1 MDALRD
7 LRHGAR
13 SLRKSPGLVV
23 VAVLALAIGIG
34 LTTTMFSIVYGV
46 LIKGLP
52 FEGADR
58 VVVIQRANPER
69 DIERAGLPIHD
80 VMDFRE
86 QQRSFESLAA
96 YYNGTVNV
104 SGTER
109 AERYDGAFVTSNLFR
124 TLNVRPFLGRDFRD
138 GEDGPGAE
146 RVAIIGYDMWKSRF
160 GGASD
165 AIGAAIRANGQPYTV
180 IGVMPDGFL
189 FPQNEQIWLPLPL
202 NPLEIE
208 RGEGTWLRVVGR
220 LRPGV
225 SMDQANVEL
234 AAISRRLATEHKKTN
249 EGFTAFTVP
258 FVEGDIGPQPR
269 QLLLTMLGAVFLV
282 LLIACANVANLLI
295 DRATHRTKEIGIRTA
310 LGASRWSI
318 VKQFLAESL
327 LLSLVG
333 ALLAVVIAYVGIGA
347 FNRAIVSAEPP
358 FYIDIGLFPP
368 VLAFAVA
375 TALVASL
382 VAGAIPSWQASRT
395 DISEVLKDDSRG
407 SSSLRIG
414 KLSRALVVFEIAL
427 SCGLLVAAGLMIKSI
442 TKLRTVQYGFTS
454 ENILTARLGFPAGY
468 TDTVAQ
474 KRFFESLQQRLSEL
488 PGAQAASLT
497 SGLPGVNL
505 GETRFAI
512 EGRAYAK
519 DSDYPETRNINVSPS
534 FSDTFGL
541 SVQQGRGIEA
551 QDRAESQPVVVV
563 NQRFVR
569 QFFEGQSPLGRRI
582 RFGESDSRNPWMTI
596 VGVVPETHSGDAEE
610 PRPPIVYASLQ
621 QNHSNFV
628 SIAVRASRG
637 DAMTMASGLRDAVAS
652 LDPDIPLYWVYS
664 MREALARPQW
674 FYRVFGTMFMIFGA
688 IALFLAGIGLYAVM
702 AFSVSRRTRELGI
715 RMALGAQA
723 RDVIQLVMRQ
733 GAWQLG
739 IGTVVGLLLAVG
751 VSQLLDILL
760 FETPPR
766 DLTVFGSVVLVLIA
780 AGFTACF
787 IPARRATTVDPL
799 EALRQ
804 E

>member
-1 MDALRD
+1 
-7 LRHGAR
+7 
-13 SLRKSPGLVV
+13 
-23 VAVLALAIGIG
+23 
-34 LTTTMFSIVYGV
+34 
-46 LIKGLP
+46 
-52 FEGADR
+52 
-58 VVVIQRANPER
+58 
-69 DIERAGLPIHD
+69 
-80 VMDFRE
+80 
-86 QQRSFESLAA
+86 
-96 YYNGTVNV
+96 
-104 SGTER
+104 
-109 AERYDGAFVTSNLFR
+109 
-124 TLNVRPFLGRDFRD
+124 
-138 GEDGPGAE
+138 
-146 RVAIIGYDMWKSRF
+146 
-160 GGASD
+160 
-165 AIGAAIRANGQPYTV
+165 
-180 IGVMPDGFL
+180 
-189 FPQNEQIWLPLPL
+189 
-202 NPLEIE
+202 
-208 RGEGTWLRVVGR
+208 
-220 LRPGV
+220 
-225 SMDQANVEL
+225 
-234 AAISRRLATEHKKTN
+234 
-249 EGFTAFTVP
+249 
-258 FVEGDIGPQPR
+258 
-269 QLLLTMLGAVFLV
+269 
-282 LLIACANVANLLI
+282 
-295 DRATHRTKEIGIRTA
+295 
-310 LGASRWSI
+310 
-318 VKQFLAESL
+318 
-327 LLSLVG
+327 
-333 ALLAVVIAYVGIGA
+333 
-347 FNRAIVSAEPP
+347 
-358 FYIDIGLFPP
+358 
-368 VLAFAVA
+368 
-375 TALVASL
+375 
-382 VAGAIPSWQASRT
+382 
-395 DISEVLKDDSRG
+395 
-407 SSSLRIG
+407 
-414 KLSRALVVFEIAL
+414 VVFEIAL

-534 FSDTFGL
+534 FFDTFGL